1 MTVEEL
7 IEILKTFSP
16 DVRVKFVSTEDG
28 MDEMGIQCVSYN
40 REDGGPLFM

>member
-16 DVRVKFVSTEDG
+16 DLEVKIASTEDG
-28 MDEMGIQCVSYN
+28 MDQMEIQQVSSN
-40 REDGGPLFM
+40 REDGGPLLI

>member
-16 DVRVKFVSTEDG
+16 DVEVKFISTEDG
-28 MDEMGIQCVSYN
+28 MDIQRVSSN
-40 REDGGPLFM
+40 HEDGGPLIM